1 MGSVGLGW
9 GEERR
14 LDVLSARTRAE
25 AGEAVL
31 VPGPRASVQ
40 GGQRGAAGHLG
51 LQLCSG
57 PRAPEGRGQAEGEPR
72 GDGAQ
77 DQGRVF
83 RAGRGLCHVRR
94 GAETPEGGG
103 VLRQTLF

>member
-1 MGSVGLGW
+1 MCREGSGEPLGIW
-9 GEERR
+9 
-14 LDVLSARTRAE
+14 
-25 AGEAVL
+25 
-31 VPGPRASVQ
+31 ASSCAQ
-40 GGQRGAAGHLG
+40 DLG
-51 LQLCSG
+51 
-57 PRAPEGRGQAEGEPR
+57 PEGRGQAEGEPR

-77 DQGRVF
+77 DQGTVF